1 MVALTLVVVAVVSGY
16 GVHGALPRGYSRVEA
31 EAVAPAT
38 NTGLGRAVA
47 AMDDL
52 HYLCTEGKPSRP
64 NVRSLVCSGPE
75 GWAEIESNAAGKV
88 TYLTLVGRG
97 DEMTDER
104 AGALGRALINGA
116 DLSQDAR
123 IAARSVTDGRAGV
136 SSGPWGSAFRGDL
149 PTRLVFVGADRAKDP
164 AKPSIGPAAALA
176 VRLSKQSCTT
186 ETKPSPTPTVASA
199 PAAPSGTPAGPAATP
214 ATTGALPATAAS
226 PVTRCT
232 TSSRLVTTEVAYEQ
246 TGDQVTRVSI
256 RSSAPFAFG
265 WVRTEA
271 VVALRAALTDLG
283 RDAGTVGD
291 WVHAN
296 AGRQGTVNLG
306 ELQVE
311 LNTVAPR
318 SVTSVT
324 VSRVL

>member
-1 MVALTLVVVAVVSGY
+1 VVALTLVVVAVVSGY

-123 IAARSVTDGRAGV
+123 IAPARSPTAGPASRAVRGVRRSAATCPHDSCSWGR
-136 SSGPWGSAFRGDL
+136 
-149 PTRLVFVGADRAKDP
+149 RAKDP
-164 AKPSIGPAAALA
+164 A
-176 VRLSKQSCTT
+176 
-186 ETKPSPTPTVASA
+186 SPRS
-199 PAAPSGTPAGPAATP
+199 
-214 ATTGALPATAAS
+214 ALPPLAS
-226 PVTRCT
+226 GCR
-232 TSSRLVTTEVAYEQ
+232 
-246 TGDQVTRVSI
+246 
-256 RSSAPFAFG
+256 
-265 WVRTEA
+265 A
-271 VVALRAALTDLG
+271 VVHH
-283 RDAGTVGD
+283 RDEA
-291 WVHAN
+291 
-296 AGRQGTVNLG
+296 
-306 ELQVE
+306 
-311 LNTVAPR
+311 
-318 SVTSVT
+318 S
-324 VSRVL
+324 